1 MKFAHAIL
9 LGALVTTVVPVQVES
24 DDGPTLAEAKAA
36 FSQADAELNRAYREV
51 KELLPDWLFD
61 ELRAEQK
68 EWLEYRDAAALSDT
82 VFNGGR
88 EYDGRET
95 EAPAYWVSLTRAT
108 VTRTDMIL
116 GWKAKGKEG
125 AGMIPWAGFWSDGQ
139 GGWLLIEE
147 ILDPKRVRFRMQ
159 VVRGPTAH
167 IGGISGIARR
177 NGEAGFFTD
186 EGDPDLHDEDE
197 KAETWLFFEK
207 DFGTPRIEV
216 RGIHTQ
222 PYHGARAYFDGTYT
236 RLRDATDEDRAIFDE
251 P

>member
-1 MKFAHAIL
+1 MRSVFFLVTVAIL
-9 LGALVTTVVPVQVES
+9 HLGIAFA
-24 DDGPTLAEAKAA
+24 DDPTLAEAKAA
-36 FSQADAELNRAYREV
+36 FSKADAELNRAYQEV
-51 KELLPDWLFD
+51 KSLLPEWLFD

-68 EWLEYRDAAALSDT
+68 EWLEYRDSAALGDA

-88 EYDGRET
+88 ENEGRET
-95 EAPAYWVSLTRAT
+95 EAPEYWQSMAWSTE
-108 VTRTDMIL
+108 TRTRMIL
-116 GWKAKGKEG
+116 GWKTKGKDG
-125 AGMIPWAGFWSDGQ
+125 AGEVPWSGLWTDGY

-147 ILDPKRVRFRMQ
+147 ILDPKRVRFRMH

-177 NGEAGFFTD
+177 NGEAGFFSD
-186 EGDPDLHDEDE
+186 EGDSDFHGEED
-197 KAETWLFFEK
+197 KRETWLFFEK
-207 DFGTPRIEV
+207 ESGAPRIEV

-236 RLRDATDEDRAIFDE
+236 RLGEATDEDRERFEE